1 MALAISVMTDAASA
15 KKQKW
20 GMKKLLLLIMV
31 HVPVHVYLFDEVMF
45 DMVSLVQS
53 NFPLKDCLFHSNI
66 HLLSLISWNNFIWID
81 S

>member
-15 KKQKW
+15 KKQKL

-45 DMVSLVQS
+45 YMVSLVQS

-66 HLLSLISWNNFIWID
+66 HYLSLIS
-81 S
+81 